1 MQSLHAYMCSLPTKN
16 YFEHLVSR
24 IEKTYRQEI
33 MELKKDLG
41 VCMEDIENTTD
52 GICNTLQ
59 SHEET
64 LNSHTVLLQQ
74 LMYQQDDIENR
85 NRQNNIRI
93 RGIPETV
100 EHKDL
105 AGAVAAIFNQLLQ
118 QPKDAPI
125 ELDRN
130 YRPQV

>member
-1 MQSLHAYMCSLPTKN
+1 MRSMHTYLRSLPTKSDFEN
-16 YFEHLVSR
+16 YVSR
-24 IEKTYRQEI
+24 IEKSYRQEI
-33 MELKKDLG
+33 TDIKKDFG
-41 VCMEDIENTTD
+41 ICMKDVENTAE

-64 LNSHTVLLQQ
+64 LNSHTVMLQQ
-74 LMYQQDDIENR
+74 LIYHQDDIENR

-105 AGAVAAIFNQLLQ
+105 SGAGQGA
-118 QPKDAPI
+118 
-125 ELDRN
+125 
-130 YRPQV
+130 